1 MDLTPWMERWHMLPE
16 QGGIVLCG
24 VSGGRDSVC
33 LLDYLHK
40 LGQQR
45 GFTAAAGHLN
55 HLMRPTAQRDED
67 FVRAFCRE
75 RGIPFYT
82 ERADVYGLC
91 GTWGLTVEE
100 TGRRARYE
108 FLQRTAAA
116 IGAARIATAHHRDD
130 LAETVILQLLRGTGP
145 QGLTGIP
152 PVRGNIIRPL
162 LDTSRRDIERYIEE
176 NGLTYVTDET
186 NGDTAYARNR
196 LRLEIWPMLEG
207 INSEAAAH
215 IARTADILRR
225 ENAYLDE
232 LAAARLP
239 ETGCAVD
246 CGALLAAPEALRPR
260 MLRLLL
266 ERLGTGRKDLGAVH
280 LETLERLA
288 AGEGMLALPG
298 GAEAV
303 CRDGVLT
310 VRPAEI
316 PPEET
321 VLREGENPFG
331 AACIL
336 VSRTPA
342 EGGLALRCGPGQVL
356 TARCWRRDDRLMLP
370 GSRGE
375 RSVKRLL
382 AERGVTPEK
391 RETIPVLCVDG
402 VTAAV
407 WGVGTDRKFLPEASG
422 EKIYII
428 YNERKLTEDTTY
440 GKEQYGSGHSEGP
453 AV

>member
-1 MDLTPWMERWHMLPE
+1 MDLTPWMERWHMLPQ

-67 FVRAFCRE
+67 FVRAFCME

-82 ERADVYGLC
+82 ESADVYGLC
-91 GTWGLTVEE
+91 DTWDLTVEE
-100 TGRRARYE
+100 TGRRARYD

-116 IGAARIATAHHRDD
+116 IGAEKIATAHHRDD
-130 LAETVILQLLRGTGP
+130 LAETVLLQLLRGTGP

-152 PVRGNIIRPL
+152 PVRGNIVRPL
-162 LDTSRRDIERYIEE
+162 LDTPRRDIERYIEE

-186 NGDTAYARNR
+186 NSDLTYARNR
-196 LRLEIWPMLEG
+196 LRLEIWPELER
-207 INSEAAAH
+207 INPSTSAH

-225 ENAYLDE
+225 ESAYLDE
-232 LAAARLP
+232 LAAGYLP
-239 ETGCAVD
+239 ETGTAVS
-246 CGALLAAPEALRPR
+246 CEALLAA
-260 MLRLLL
+260 
-266 ERLGTGRKDLGAVH
+266 
-280 LETLERLA
+280 LERLA
-288 AGEGMLALPG
+288 AGEGTLALPG
-298 GAEAV
+298 GAVAV
-303 CRDGVLT
+303 CRNGVLT
-310 VRPAEI
+310 LAVTET

-321 VLREGENPFG
+321 VLREGKNSFG
-331 AACIL
+331 TMRLL

-342 EGGLALRCGPGQVL
+342 AGALALRGGRGQVL

-370 GSRGE
+370 DSRGE

-382 AERGVTPEK
+382 SERGIPPEK
-391 RETIPVLCVDG
+391 RETLPVFCVDG
-402 VTAAV
+402 VLAAV
-407 WGVGTDRKFLPEASG
+407 WGVGVDRRFLPETSG
-422 EKIYII
+422 ENLYII
-428 YNERKLTEDTTY
+428 MCENY
-440 GKEQYGSGHSEGP
+440 GG
-453 AV
+453 